1 MQIVGLLWL
10 LLKKERNKMAT
21 KMKTEKYASKS
32 EMMKQEKKTPMNE
45 KMPKGKAGIAIMI
58 GMPKKM
64 ATGGMPMVKKDGMN
78 VPAFAADGVGKMA
91 KGGAVKDKKMMGGG
105 YAMKTPT
112 MMSKG
117 GMTKKKK

>member
-1 MQIVGLLWL
+1 
-10 LLKKERNKMAT
+10 MAT

>member
-1 MQIVGLLWL
+1 MQIVELLWL

-21 KMKTEKYASKS
+21 KMIKEGKETYASKS
-32 EMMKQEKKTPMNE
+32 AMMKHEKKEPMKKEKAEE

-58 GMPKKM
+58 G
-64 ATGGMPMVKKDGMN
+64 
-78 VPAFAADGVGKMA
+78 VP
-91 KGGAVKDKKMMGGG
+91 KKMMGGG